1 LKKILNIR
9 KFKMKKLVYNLLL
22 LDLKVAD
29 RHRSETE
36 KGMDDLLFGSGA
48 VRRPRG
54 PPAEKPAEK
63 PETKP

>member
-1 LKKILNIR
+1 
-9 KFKMKKLVYNLLL
+9 MKKLVYNLLL